1 MADDTGSDFNIKFDK
16 TSLKAI
22 QNLGKE
28 ITKMNKGI
36 SKLGITINK
45 LQATQAQY
53 GKAVQSLLKQQLTQ
67 QKHMAAGL
75 GVMAKGAQLNNKLM
89 QQLINANKKKQPDK
103 PSNALMGILPEMAN
117 WKKLQNNFQAM
128 VKSLYSML
136 PKQIQGYLRSLQSS
150 LKSHLSQAW
159 SKMSSSQQAVLK
171 KAWSRMQKFASDS
184 YNNVFKIV
192 SKGLALASKAN
203 KIGMK
208 ISGGAQKIWQ
218 KTGGKLAEKM
228 PSGMGGTLLSG
239 GMMALASGLIVKA
252 IQASP
257 LMTAMMK
264 IMNTAFTLILR
275 PIGDFFGAFF
285 RPLFIYFLK
294 EVAIPFFQ
302 AGRGWMKEG
311 EKWGHVA
318 LGFFIDPVMA
328 IYSGAMKAISQGW
341 GALKG
346 LFGFEAT
353 PAWVDPATG
362 LAEAGGPLEE
372 VDLFQ
377 RDPAKWLRQRE
388 GIEEKTTG
396 SAGVHMQK
404 DNIFSKFWE
413 TITGGV
419 GGGLAA
425 LFGALFDTATWQAV
439 WSGITGFFGNIHS
452 ALSDAYIWLSEGF
465 ENVYVALEQGWN
477 WVTMAF
483 QNAVQTMG
491 TALTGLIQWFA
502 NIGTSFS
509 NSFQGLLKQ
518 IWDWFAQFGN
528 AQKAVTT
535 GITGLGTTIWDG
547 LTSVGESIWNGITS
561 IGEGVQTG
569 IEGMIGEIKIGEIDL
584 GAGFSTL
591 VSLFGSAGEQLMA
604 MINVVTGGLMGGS
617 KKGTQTVS
625 GDDAVQTGPGT
636 YTLGGQTH
644 YGNASD
650 VAGKQV
656 TISSPIMSAA
666 EAKQASIDSLGGQM
680 GLGDIAGN
688 RFEAAPGKFVDIY
701 KTVGGEKVKIDP
713 KSAEGVRIQGIY
725 NKQHQAKI
733 QNAAQT
739 AHVNKV
745 RSFTTAAE
753 GQAYVMAG
761 GGEAGIKAA
770 NIAKTQNLNL
780 QSYEGLA
787 KLGDATGINH
797 PMITTA
803 KVAVATAVSQGYS
816 VGSGSFSNTSGGAN
830 TSSLGGGFG
839 PSAATGGFG
848 AAGFSGGTAASSS
861 SSGSGGGTGGGAG
874 TARGNRGRGG
884 GSSGR
889 SGSGGGSKGSG
900 GGKGSG
906 RGRRGGGRR
915 QWGGIIDEP
924 ILGVGLRSGDE
935 WSFGESGDEWV
946 TPMNQSTGDGNASFN
961 VYIGNI
967 AQEADYNKLKP
978 LIQRWILEAAS
989 RRGSV

>member
-1 MADDTGSDFNIKFDK
+1 
-16 TSLKAI
+16 
-22 QNLGKE
+22 
-28 ITKMNKGI
+28 
-36 SKLGITINK
+36 
-45 LQATQAQY
+45 
-53 GKAVQSLLKQQLTQ
+53 
-67 QKHMAAGL
+67 
-75 GVMAKGAQLNNKLM
+75 
-89 QQLINANKKKQPDK
+89 
-103 PSNALMGILPEMAN
+103 
-117 WKKLQNNFQAM
+117 
-128 VKSLYSML
+128 
-136 PKQIQGYLRSLQSS
+136 
-150 LKSHLSQAW
+150 
-159 SKMSSSQQAVLK
+159 
-171 KAWSRMQKFASDS
+171 
-184 YNNVFKIV
+184 
-192 SKGLALASKAN
+192 
-203 KIGMK
+203 
-208 ISGGAQKIWQ
+208 
-218 KTGGKLAEKM
+218 
-228 PSGMGGTLLSG
+228 
-239 GMMALASGLIVKA
+239 
-252 IQASP
+252 
-257 LMTAMMK
+257 
-264 IMNTAFTLILR
+264 
-275 PIGDFFGAFF
+275 
-285 RPLFIYFLK
+285 
-294 EVAIPFFQ
+294 
-302 AGRGWMKEG
+302 
-311 EKWGHVA
+311 
-318 LGFFIDPVMA
+318 
-328 IYSGAMKAISQGW
+328 
-341 GALKG
+341 
-346 LFGFEAT
+346 
-353 PAWVDPATG
+353 
-362 LAEAGGPLEE
+362 
-372 VDLFQ
+372 
-377 RDPAKWLRQRE
+377 
-388 GIEEKTTG
+388 
-396 SAGVHMQK
+396 MQK